1 MIDPNHI
8 LKWPSSQAVRS
19 GTGNFFEYDF
29 MASEGAHGSYKPYR
43 TVPLTF

>member
-19 GTGNFFEYDF
+19 GTEYDF